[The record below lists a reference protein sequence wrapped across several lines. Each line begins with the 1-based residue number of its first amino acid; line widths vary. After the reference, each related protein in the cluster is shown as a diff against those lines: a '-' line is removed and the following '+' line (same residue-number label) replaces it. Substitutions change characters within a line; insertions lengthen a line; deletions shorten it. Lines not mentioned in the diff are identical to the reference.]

1 MSKPITVMLVDDHVV
16 VRAGFKLLLASISG
30 ITVIAEADRA
40 EQACSLYLE
49 MQPDV
54 VVMDLSM
61 PGIGGLDGIRRIR
74 HRDGEA
80 KILVF
85 SIHDETVYVDRA
97 LQAGAQGYIS
107 KSSAPEILADAIV
120 HVAKGETY
128 IEERLRKPAADKI
141 EAPPFDLGDFSPRE
155 FDIFCL
161 LAKGMTV
168 REIADELRLGHK
180 TVANY
185 STQIRSKL
193 HVGTL
198 AELAHIAIALGV
210 MKS

>member
-1 MSKPITVMLVDDHVV
+1 MPKPITVLLVDDHAV
-16 VRAGFKLLLASISG
+16 VRAGFELLLAASSDIA
-30 ITVIAEADRA
+30 VIAEADRA

-49 MQPDV
+49 KQPDV

-61 PGIGGLDGIRRIR
+61 PGIGGLDGIRRIL
-74 HRDGEA
+74 HRDGGA

-97 LQAGAQGYIS
+97 LQAGARGYIS
-107 KSSAPEILADAIV
+107 KSSAPDILAEAILR
-120 HVAKGETY
+120 VAAGEIY
-128 IEERLRKPAADKI
+128 IEERLRKPAAGNT
-141 EAPPFDLGDFSPRE
+141 ETPPFDLSDFSPRE
-155 FDIFCL
+155 FDVFCL

-185 STQIRSKL
+185 STQIRNKL
-193 HVGTL
+193 HVATL